1 MNKNLNSNSIPKGE
15 YESYRTFEQRKHFI
29 TLLNSKNK
37 NSYNSIDKITL
48 SYIFVNMLNLNCK
61 YESEIEKI
69 IKNIINNK

>member
-1 MNKNLNSNSIPKGE
+1 MNVNKISRDE

-29 TLLNSKNK
+29 KLLNSKNKNK

-48 SYIFVNMLNLNCK
+48 SYIFVNILNLNCK
-61 YESEIEKI
+61 YENDIEKI